1 MNESRGI
8 GFLYVNDLY
17 NQTGTLFPVGSFGH
31 CGHTGTSLFVNRETG
46 LYVIILS
53 DATVSTIQKYGHED
67 YEQVMQMR
75 QIIHTLIQKR
85 FDESIIF

>member
-8 GFLYVNDLY
+8 VFLYVDEHY
-17 NQTGTLFPVGSFGH
+17 NQTGTRFPVGSFGH

-46 LYVIILS
+46 LYVIILL

-75 QIIHTLIQKR
+75 QIIHTLIKKDLTNQ
-85 FDESIIF
+85 

>member
-31 CGHTGTSLFVNRETG
+31 GGHTGTSLFVNRETG